1 MSDGCLGILRWFRWF
16 CLYSGGSG
24 CRFIGFLAAGVQQ
37 VPGQAGHLGA
47 VKAVQN
53 GIVVIMEAGLG
64 QHAAACHILARVES
78 GQPGRTYHAKPVIAH
93 GSGGFGVPV
102 AFPFGYGL
110 SYTSFAYSN
119 LQAASNGVTLTVT
132 NTGKRAGAEIVQLY
146 VAKPGAEV
154 FRPAQEL
161 KGFA

>member
-64 QHAAACHILARVES
+64 QHAAACHILAGVEP

-93 GSGGFGVPV
+93 GSDGFGGI
-102 AFPFGYGL
+102 A
-110 SYTSFAYSN
+110 
-119 LQAASNGVTLTVT
+119 
-132 NTGKRAGAEIVQLY
+132 
-146 VAKPGAEV
+146 
-154 FRPAQEL
+154 
-161 KGFA
+161 